1 MISRMP
7 RGRLAAVAAV
17 ALVGLIVAGAAVL
30 VRNTFFAPRTIT
42 AYFTTATAIYPNDE
56 VRVSGVKVGRIAS
69 IQPQGTQAKMTLK
82 VDRGVPIPA
91 DAKAVIVAS
100 NLVAARYVQLSP
112 AYRDSGPVMRDGAV
126 IPVERTAVPVE
137 WDEVKTQLMRL
148 ATDLGP
154 KSGVSGTS
162 VGRFIDSAANALDGN
177 GDKLRQTLGQ
187 LSGVGRVLANGSG
200 NIVDIIKN
208 LQTFVGALRDSNTQ
222 IVQFNNRLATLTS
235 VVNDSKSDLDAAL
248 TDLSTAVGEVQRF
261 IAGTRNQTSEQIARL
276 ADVTQI
282 LVDKHMALENILHT
296 SPNALGNFF
305 NDYNADT
312 GTIVGGFGIMNFA
325 NPTFSG
331 LLLPVPVPGCTA
343 LGAIENV
350 TAVESG
356 KLCSLFLGPGLRVLN
371 FNSLPIPINIF
382 LQKSIDPSKILYTEP
397 RLAPGGEGPKP
408 GPPETPPAVSAY
420 TGLPGD
426 PVGPP
431 GAVPPAPIPGA
442 AMPLPPPP
450 STPMPPPPP
459 PAQSVSGMLLPAEGP
474 QQ

>member
-1 MISRMP
+1 MH
-7 RGRLAAVAAV
+7 
-17 ALVGLIVAGAAVL
+17 
-30 VRNTFFAPRTIT
+30 
-42 AYFTTATAIYPNDE
+42 
-56 VRVSGVKVGRIAS
+56 
-69 IQPQGTQAKMTLK
+69 
-82 VDRGVPIPA
+82 
-91 DAKAVIVAS
+91 
-100 NLVAARYVQLSP
+100 
-112 AYRDSGPVMRDGAV
+112 DGAV

-187 LSGVGRVLANGSG
+187 LSGVGRILANGSG

-208 LQTFVGALRDSNTQ
+208 LQTFVGALRDSNVQ
-222 IVQFNNRLATLTS
+222 LVQFNDRLATLTS
-235 VVNDSKSDLDAAL
+235 VVNDSRSDLDAAL

-261 IAGTRNQTSEQIARL
+261 IAETRNQTSEQIARL

-282 LVDKHMALENILHT
+282 LVDKHMALENILHGA
-296 SPNALGNFF
+296 PNAFGNFF

-325 NPTFSG
+325 NPVWAG
-331 LLLPVPVPGCTA
+331 VLPVVPGLPGCTQI
-343 LGAIENV
+343 GAIESV

-371 FNSLPIPINIF
+371 FNNLPIPVNIF
-382 LQKSIDPSKILYTEP
+382 LQKSVDPSKILYSEA

-408 GPPETPPAVSAY
+408 APPEIPPAVSAY

-431 GAVPPAPIPGA
+431 GAVPPARIPGA

-450 STPMPPPPP
+450 STPEPPPPP
-459 PAQSVSGMLLPAEGP
+459 PSVSGMLLPGEGP

>member
-1 MISRMP
+1 MTSRISR
-7 RGRLAAVAAV
+7 RRLVAVMAV
-17 ALVGLIVAGAAVL
+17 VLVGLIVAGAAVL
-30 VRNTFFAPRTIT
+30 IRNTFYGPRTIT

-56 VRVSGVKVGRIAS
+56 VRVSGVKVGSIKS
-69 IQPQGTQAKMTLK
+69 IQPQGTQAKLTLK
-82 VDRGVPIPA
+82 VDHGVPIPA
-91 DAKAVIVAS
+91 DAKAVIVAP
-100 NLVAARYVQLSP
+100 NLVSARYVQLTP
-112 AYRDSGPVMRDGAV
+112 AYRDSGPVMHDGAV

-162 VGRFIDSAANALDGN
+162 VGRFIDSAADALDGN

-187 LSGVGRVLANGSG
+187 LSGVGRILAKGSG

-208 LQTFVGALRDSNTQ
+208 LQTFVAALRDSNVQ
-222 IVQFNNRLATLTS
+222 IVQFNDRLATLTS
-235 VVNDSKSDLDAAL
+235 VVNDSRSDLDAAL

-261 IAGTRNQTSEQIARL
+261 IAGTRNQASEQIARL
-276 ADVTQI
+276 ADVTQV

-325 NPTFSG
+325 NPTWGGQLFLSF
-331 LLLPVPVPGCTA
+331 PGCDQI
-343 LGAIENV
+343 GAIENV

-356 KLCSLFLGPGLRVLN
+356 KLCALFLGPGLRLLN
-371 FNSLPIPINIF
+371 FNNLPIPVNIF
-382 LQKSIDPSKILYTEP
+382 LQKSVDPSKILYSEA

-431 GAVPPAPIPGA
+431 GAVPPARIPGA

-450 STPMPPPPP
+450 LTPVPPPPP
-459 PAQSVSGMLLPAEGP
+459 PAPSVSGMLLPAEGP

>member
-1 MISRMP
+1 MTSRISRMP
-7 RGRLAAVAAV
+7 RKRLAAVTAV
-17 ALVGLIVAGAAVL
+17 ALVGLIVAGAAVV
-30 VRNTFFAPRTIT
+30 VRNTFFGPRTIT
-42 AYFTTATAIYPNDE
+42 AYFTTATAIYPHDE
-56 VRVSGVKVGRIAS
+56 VRVSGVKVGNIKS
-69 IQPQGTQAKMTLK
+69 IQPQGTRAKIILS
-82 VDRGVPIPA
+82 VDHGVPIPA
-91 DAKAVIVAS
+91 DAKAVIVAP
-100 NLVAARYVQLSP
+100 NLVASRYVQLTP
-112 AYRDSGPVMRDGAV
+112 AYRDTGPVMQDGAV

-187 LSGVGRVLANGSG
+187 LSGVGRILANGSG

-208 LQTFVGALRDSNTQ
+208 LQTFVGALRDSNVQ
-222 IVQFNNRLATLTS
+222 IEQFNGRLATLTS

-248 TDLSTAVGEVQRF
+248 TDLSTAVGEVRRF

-276 ADVTQI
+276 ADVTQN
-282 LVDKHMALENILHT
+282 LVDHHMALENILHT
-296 SPNALGNFF
+296 SPNAFGNFF

-312 GTIVGGFGIMNFA
+312 GTIVGGFGLMNMA
-325 NPTFSG
+325 NPTWG
-331 LLLPVPVPGCTA
+331 GQILLSVPGCTQI
-343 LGAIENV
+343 GAIENI
-350 TAVESG
+350 TAVETG
-356 KLCSLFLGPGLRVLN
+356 KLCSLFLGPGLRQTSWN
-371 FNSLPIPINIF
+371 NSPIPINPFIS
-382 LQKSIDPSKILYTEP
+382 KSIDPSKVLYTEP

-408 GPPETPPAVSAY
+408 GPPEIPPAVSAY

-431 GAVPPAPIPGA
+431 GAVPPERIPGA

-450 STPMPPPPP
+450 STPAPAP
-459 PAQSVSGMLLPAEGP
+459 PAPTVSGMLLPDEGP

>member
-1 MISRMP
+1 MIR
-7 RGRLAAVAAV
+7 RNRLAAVAAV
-17 ALVGLIVAGAAVL
+17 VLVALIVAGAAVL
-30 VRNTFFAPRTIT
+30 VRNTFFGPKTIT
-42 AYFTTATAIYPNDE
+42 AYFTSATAIYPGDE
-56 VRVSGVKVGRIAS
+56 VRVSGVKVGRIKS

-82 VDRGVPIPA
+82 VDHGVPIPA
-91 DAKAVIVAS
+91 DAKAVIVEQ
-100 NLVAARYVQLSP
+100 NLVAARYVQLTP
-112 AYRDSGPVMRDGAV
+112 AYRTRGPVMPDGAV

-154 KSGVSGTS
+154 SSGVSGTS
-162 VGRFIDSAANALDGN
+162 VGRFIDSAANALEGN

-187 LSGVGRVLANGSG
+187 LSGVGRILANGSG

-208 LQTFVGALRDSNTQ
+208 LQTFVTALRDSNIQ
-222 IVQFNNRLATLTS
+222 LVQFNDRLATLTS
-235 VVNDSKSDLDAAL
+235 VVDDSRSDLDAAL

-282 LVDKHMALENILHT
+282 LVDKHMALENILHGA
-296 SPNALGNFF
+296 PNALGNFF

-325 NPTFSG
+325 NPTWG
-331 LLLPVPVPGCTA
+331 GQLLLSIPGCTQI
-343 LGAIENV
+343 GAIENV

-356 KLCSLFLGPGLRVLN
+356 KLCSLFLGPGLRLLN
-371 FNSLPIPINIF
+371 FNNLPIPINIF
-382 LQKSIDPSKILYTEP
+382 LQKSVDPSKILYTEP

-408 GPPETPPAVSAY
+408 GPPEIPPAVSAY

-431 GAVPPAPIPGA
+431 GAVPPSRIPGA

-450 STPMPPPPP
+450 TTPMAPPPP
-459 PAQSVSGMLLPAEGP
+459 PAPTVSGMLLPAEGP
-474 QQ
+474 QR